1 MYFYPLRP
9 ARGGG
14 CSAPPQAKRRTSANR
29 TWQVHGSTPGPGE
42 EEEDVP
48 SKQAMLER
56 KINKQAASSVAPTK
70 GERELRP
77 RAGSGAGGDAG

>member
-1 MYFYPLRP
+1 M
-9 ARGGG
+9 
-14 CSAPPQAKRRTSANR
+14 
-29 TWQVHGSTPGPGE
+29 
-42 EEEDVP
+42 P

-77 RAGSGAGGDAG
+77 RAGGGAGGDAG